1 MADELDEIRKL
12 SPEERIKK
20 IGELEKKRSKE
31 KQGMEELLKESI
43 STIKNEETIKNIKVP
58 EQKKVNVSELF
69 SGGEESQESL
79 EKKAED
85 ERSREKAS
93 GVVYKID
100 IKEAE
105 NMYNEIRNM
114 GDTNSWQEEE
124 FREFYRVQSVV
135 DAVDTRLLK
144 DDVAERINSTRSLI
158 HTIRNYMRD

>member
-20 IGELEKKRSKE
+20 IRELEEKRSKE

-69 SGGEESQESL
+69 SNEEEESL
-79 EKKAED
+79 EKKTHDARQD
-85 ERSREKAS
+85 EKPE
-93 GVVYKID
+93 GVTYKID
-100 IKEAE
+100 FKEAE

-144 DDVAERINSTRSLI
+144 DDVAERINSTRNLI

>member
-20 IGELEKKRSKE
+20 IRELEKKRSRE

-43 STIKNEETIKNIKVP
+43 STIKNEETIKHIKVP

-69 SGGEESQESL
+69 SNEEEESL
-79 EKKAED
+79 EKKTHDARQD
-85 ERSREKAS
+85 EKPE
-93 GVVYKID
+93 GVTYKID
-100 IKEAE
+100 FKEAE